1 MTREKIVVACDLG
14 GSVIDKVTKGSREK
28 FLGPD
33 YLLTRVVP
41 QAFETLRFLAQ
52 ETRGEDG
59 KYNVYV
65 VSACEAALRRKAL
78 WWLGHMEFSNRTCI
92 PSENVLFCDSR
103 GEKGAVYARL
113 GVTHAIDDRIE
124 VLSSVSAAT
133 KKFLFR
139 PDMNE
144 GAPPSLLEAHIH
156 LAEDWPG
163 IVRCILKDG

>member
-14 GSVIDKVTKGSREK
+14 GSVIDKVIEGSRAK

-41 QAFETLRFLAQ
+41 QALETLRFLAQ

-59 KYNVYV
+59 KCNVYV
-65 VSACEAALRRKAL
+65 VSACETALRKKAG
-78 WWLGHMEFSNRTCI
+78 WWLEHRRFSEQTGI

-103 GEKGAVYARL
+103 DEKARLYARL
-113 GVTHAIDDRIE
+113 GVTHAVDDRIE
-124 VLSSVSAAT
+124 VLSGVSAVT

-139 PDMNE
+139 QDVDE
-144 GAPPSLLEAHIH
+144 SAPPSSLEAHVH
-156 LAEDWPG
+156 LAENWPD
-163 IVRCILKDG
+163 IVRRILNDG